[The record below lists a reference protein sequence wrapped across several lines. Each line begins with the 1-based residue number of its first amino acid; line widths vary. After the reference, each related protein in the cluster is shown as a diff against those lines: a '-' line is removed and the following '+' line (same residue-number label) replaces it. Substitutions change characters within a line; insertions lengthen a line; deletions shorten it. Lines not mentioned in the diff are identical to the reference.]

1 MAARRIVTI
10 PSGLFA
16 GCVLKI
22 IVLQEQQYANLTAT
36 PPHPSLLSLQR
47 WVPACIDQCQPLYE
61 SESVIQAKQRDSS
74 SAYRSPTDDARTLKK
89 EMLLPNLF
97 PRIEN
102 RRRRSIFWVQARKVG
117 AFPPIAFHTCKS

>member
-22 IVLQEQQYANLTAT
+22 IVLQEQLYDNLTAT
-36 PPHPSLLSLQR
+36 PPHLSLQR
-47 WVPACIDQCQPLYE
+47 WVPACIDQCQPLDE

-89 EMLLPNLF
+89 EMLLPDLF
-97 PRIEN
+97 PWVED
-102 RRRRSIFWVQARKVG
+102 RRRRSIFWVEARKVG